1 LGVTQNQKQLI
12 LAAVKT
18 TVDIPDKEL
27 AEAMRFTGA
36 KTKKEAINVAVAEYN
51 RRRRAEE
58 IIGLF
63 GSFKSLMTND
73 EIEALDDEA
82 TGSKSR

>member
-1 LGVTQNQKQLI
+1 
-12 LAAVKT
+12 
-18 TVDIPDKEL
+18 
-27 AEAMRFTGA
+27 MRFTGA
-36 KTKKEAINVAVAEYN
+36 KTKKEAINIAVMEYN

-58 IIGLF
+58 AIGLF